1 MPDFPPPVIVVA
13 PDSFKGSIS
22 AAGAAAAMTRGARFA
37 FGPDAEMIE
46 IPMADGGEGTL
57 DALLAAWGRPPLL
70 VPATDAL
77 GRAKTARYGI
87 SADGRTGIIEAAEGN
102 GLPDVSDVPLQ
113 PLRAD
118 SYGVGTI
125 ARSLLDEGVEEILL
139 CIGGSASTDG
149 GTGLLSAL
157 GVRFLEACGTPVA
170 PGGGGLAK
178 ISTVDAAG
186 LHPRATAVKWRVAVD
201 VANPL
206 CGSHGAAAVF
216 GPQKGAGPEDVALL
230 DAGLANLARVLAAL
244 RPDADPDTYLAT
256 PGFGAAG
263 GLPLALVALLGAET
277 VPGAELVADAVGLQ
291 AALARAD
298 VILTGEGCLD
308 TQSLGGKVVDAVRRL
323 APAASPLVV
332 VAGTV
337 RLSAAE
343 CRDAGITTAVSL
355 ARGPATLEELT
366 EDAELLIEDAAAR
379 ACSGLAAAGRSPRR
393 FGLAKHA

>member
-1 MPDFPPPVIVVA
+1 MA
-13 PDSFKGSIS
+13 
-22 AAGAAAAMTRGARFA
+22 RGARFA
-37 FGPDAEMIE
+37 FGVDAEIIE

-125 ARSLLDEGVEEILL
+125 ARRLLDEGVEEILL

-157 GVRFLEACGTPVA
+157 GARFLDAAGTPA
-170 PGGGGLAK
+170 PPGGGGLAE
-178 ISTVDAAG
+178 IRSVDTSG
-186 LHPRATAVKWRVAVD
+186 LHPRAAAVKWRVAVD

-206 CGSHGAAAVF
+206 CGEHGAAAVF
-216 GPQKGAGPEDVALL
+216 GPQKGAGPDDVELL
-230 DAGLANLARVLAAL
+230 DAGLANLARVLTGL
-244 RPDADPDTYLAT
+244 RPAAASNNRSDTYFTT

-263 GLPLALVALLGAET
+263 GLPLTLVALLGAET
-277 VPGAELVADAVGLQ
+277 VPGAQLVGDAVGLQ

-298 VILTGEGCLD
+298 VVLTGEGCLD

-323 APAASPLVV
+323 APAASPLLV
-332 VAGTV
+332 VAGTIL
-337 RLSAAE
+337 LSAAQ

-366 EDAELLIEDAAAR
+366 ADAEHLIEDAAAR
-379 ACSGLAAAGRSPRR
+379 ACAGLAAAGPAARR
-393 FGLAKHA
+393 FGHAQPA

>member
-1 MPDFPPPVIVVA
+1 MPGSTQPLWDALSAQVSSGWCPGLVA
-13 PDSFKGSIS
+13 GVRI
-22 AAGAAAAMTRGARFA
+22 AGETEVRA
-37 FGPDAEMIE
+37 FGA
-46 IPMADGGEGTL
+46 L
-57 DALLAAWGRPPLL
+57 D
-70 VPATDAL
+70 
-77 GRAKTARYGI
+77 TARTAPVLPSTPFRI
-87 SADGRTGIIEAAEGN
+87 SSLSKLFGGALALDLVAEGR
-102 GLPDVSDVPLQ
+102 LRLDDDVSRWLP
-113 PLRAD
+113 
-118 SYGVGTI
+118 
-125 ARSLLDEGVEEILL
+125 
-139 CIGGSASTDG
+139 
-149 GTGLLSAL
+149 GL
-157 GVRFLEACGTPVA
+157 
-170 PGGGGLAK
+170 GGL
-178 ISTVDAAG
+178 
-186 LHPRATAVKWRVAVD
+186 
-201 VANPL
+201 
-206 CGSHGAAAVF
+206 
-216 GPQKGAGPEDVALL
+216 
-230 DAGLANLARVLAAL
+230 RVLAS
-244 RPDADPDTYLAT
+244 PDAPLSVTVPVRGPVTLRHLLTFTAGFGIDFGETPYSAATRGLLWGPNPPDMDPDTYLAT

-291 AALARAD
+291 SALARAD